1 MQLSDIWND
10 SFPPLNLWNCPDTH
24 RFEQLVLGRTF
35 KTVETQLNE
44 GRSMYVMYSKKNCPA
59 CDAAANLFKN
69 NGIVVQIVK
78 IDEDPF
84 AKEFVIQQG
93 FRTVPQIYKDN
104 QHIGD
109 FNALKQLA
117 EEGKL

>member
-1 MQLSDIWND
+1 
-10 SFPPLNLWNCPDTH
+10 
-24 RFEQLVLGRTF
+24 
-35 KTVETQLNE
+35 
-44 GRSMYVMYSKKNCPA
+44 MYVMYSKKNCPA

-78 IDEDPF
+78 IDEDLV